1 MTDTDNQ
8 FIAWVQARQKVIG
21 IVAVILVFLIL
32 AGWYAVESERRKEAQ
47 AFDAL
52 DQARGSMEAG
62 SYADA
67 ATAFQRITETFSG
80 TDASLEAAL
89 ALSQVRLLS
98 GQAELAIEDLR
109 KFAASN
115 PPAFYK
121 AAAHAHLAIALE
133 NTGKVAEATPEYV
146 KAAELATAPF
156 QKNDA
161 LLNAARTYRIQGNT
175 AEARAILESIVKN
188 NKAETPGTAEARVR
202 LAELDATG

>member
-8 FIAWVQARQKVIG
+8 FVAWVQARQKVIG
-21 IVAVILVFLIL
+21 IVAGIVVFLLL
-32 AGWYAVESERRKEAQ
+32 AGWYVVESERRKEAQ

-52 DQARGSMEAG
+52 DQARGAMETGA
-62 SYADA
+62 YADA
-67 ATAFQRITETFSG
+67 ATAFQRITETFGG

-109 KFAASN
+109 KFIASN

-121 AAAHAHLAIALE
+121 SAAHSHLAVALE
-133 NTGKVAEATPEYV
+133 NTGRVAEATPEYV
-146 KAAELATAPF
+146 RAAELATAPY

-175 AEARAILESIVKN
+175 AEARNILAGILKN
-188 NKAETPGTAEARVR
+188 NKDEVAGTAEARVR
-202 LAELDATG
+202 LPELDATN

>member
-8 FIAWVQARQKVIG
+8 FVAWVQARQKVIG
-21 IVAVILVFLIL
+21 IVAGVLVLLVL
-32 AGWYAVESERRKEAQ
+32 AGWYVMESGRRKQAQ

-80 TDASLEAAL
+80 TDASLEASL
-89 ALSQVRLLS
+89 ALGQVRLLS

-109 KFAASN
+109 KFIASN
-115 PPAFYK
+115 PPPYYK
-121 AAAHAHLAIALE
+121 SAAHSHLAVALE
-133 NTGKVAEATPEYV
+133 NTGKVAEAAAEYV
-146 KAAELATAPF
+146 KAAELSTAPY

-161 LLNAARTYRIQGNT
+161 LLNAARTYRAQGNT
-175 AEARAILESIVKN
+175 VEARSILEGIVKN
-188 NKAETPGTAEARVR
+188 NKDETPGTAEARVR
-202 LAELDATG
+202 LAELDAIS